1 MGAQLR
7 VLVFLQT
14 GPGAV
19 DKNIGLKVQLFL
31 NFCKLMMRPVKEK
44 PLNRS
49 EAFQVL
55 M

>member
-1 MGAQLR
+1 MGARLR
-7 VLVFLQT
+7 VLVFLQA
-14 GPGAV
+14 GPRAA

-31 NFCKLMMRPVKEK
+31 KFCKLVMRRVKEK

-49 EAFQVL
+49 EALQVL